1 MKQTKQFM
9 QQLLLVL
16 VGLVSTTSIKAAD
29 YDFKAANSDGVT
41 IYYKV
46 NGENASVVAG
56 DEKYSGTVTIP
67 EKVTNEGKEYAV
79 TTIGFRAFY
88 ECTMLTNVHIPNS
101 VTIVEGYAFGNDV
114 QLSSIEFPNSIE
126 KLGGGVCCDCTN
138 LSSVHLPSS
147 IKEIPEYAFN
157 ETALKTIEIPYG
169 VQIIK
174 EHAFSRCLIE
184 KVTIPNS
191 VVVIGQ
197 QAFQS
202 NKNLKEIIIPSS
214 VKSIGNLAFNF
225 PTAVIEKV
233 TVMNK
238 QPFEIDSNVFS
249 YGTKRDATLYVPA
262 GTKAIYQSTS
272 GWGDFANIVE
282 MEPENKPYAVWC
294 EGNTTLYFLTSTESL
309 AEGGTYKGQT
319 ITKVWSGKDITE
331 SPFNSAPV
339 WNSAVR
345 NQVTEVVF
353 DESFKDVLPV
363 STSGWFAFCNN
374 LETIDGLSKLNTSS
388 VTDMS
393 GMFAGCENLLSV
405 DVSGFN
411 TNKVTA
417 LASMFYKCSTLN
429 VLNLEN
435 FDTQNVTDMNRMFWG
450 CTNLKKL
457 TMSNFDTHNVTNFY
471 CMFTNCSS
479 LKSIDVSGFDTE
491 KATNIR
497 AMFAGCNSLESVNL
511 SSFNTDGVSDLGLLF
526 AECNTL
532 KELDLSS
539 FKTEKVE
546 KVDSMFLNCKSL
558 KTIYVSYGWSTK
570 SVKTHK
576 DMFENCSALVGGNG
590 TKYDASYTNV
600 TYACIDTEDAPGYL
614 TAKTKMFITLS
625 SDFQS
630 YCSDKDLDFTGV
642 EGLKAY
648 IASGFNPESGEVLL
662 SHVNLVPAKT
672 GMLLIGTAGQSYEV
686 PYAETDFIYSNLF
699 RGLLEDVE
707 VTSGYVLKGN
717 EFVAVDGTETVKGG
731 EAYLNVAPVAN
742 ARRLTIRF
750 TDTEVLPSGIE
761 SVLTDET
768 GKADAWYT
776 LQGTRMSNKPSKP
789 GVYVHQGRKVVVK

>member
-1 MKQTKQFM
+1 M
-9 QQLLLVL
+9 
-16 VGLVSTTSIKAAD
+16 
-29 YDFKAANSDGVT
+29 NSP
-41 IYYKV
+41 
-46 NGENASVVAG
+46 ASVVY
-56 DEKYSGTVTIP
+56 D
-67 EKVTNEGKEYAV
+67 GKEYAV
-79 TTIGFRAFY
+79 SEIWRSAFENCSTLRKVNIPSTVVTIGHSAFSGCSALS
-88 ECTMLTNVHIPNS
+88 EVNIPDGVPQISDNTFS
-101 VTIVEGYAFGNDV
+101 DCSS
-114 QLSSIEFPNSIE
+114 LSSI
-126 KLGGGVCCDCTN
+126 D
-138 LSSVHLPSS
+138 
-147 IKEIPEYAFN
+147 
-157 ETALKTIEIPYG
+157 
-169 VQIIK
+169 
-174 EHAFSRCLIE
+174 
-184 KVTIPNS
+184 
-191 VVVIGQ
+191 
-197 QAFQS
+197 
-202 NKNLKEIIIPSS
+202 IPSS
-214 VKSIGNLAFNF
+214 VISIGKSAFSYCQSLVQVSIPNSLKVIDDNAFWHCSTLKIINLPDSLEHIGRSAFWYTSLKRIVIPKHVSFIGSSAFKTSFGSLPEVVISYIEKPFVIAADAFNN
-225 PTAVIEKV
+225 E
-233 TVMNK
+233 
-238 QPFEIDSNVFS
+238 
-249 YGTKRDATLYVPA
+249 TKKGVPLYVPF
-262 GTKAIYQSTS
+262 GTKELYQNTN
-272 GWGDFANIVE
+272 GWDFANIVE
-282 MEPENKPYAVWC
+282 MEPEDKPYAVWC

-339 WNSAVR
+339 WNSVVR

-511 SSFNTDGVSDLGLLF
+511 SSFNTEGVSDLGLLF

-625 SDFQS
+625 SDFQT

-672 GMLLIGTAGQSYEV
+672 GMLLIGTKGQSYEV
-686 PYAETDFIYSNLF
+686 PITDTDFIYSNLF

-707 VTSGYVLKGN
+707 VTSGYVLDGN
-717 EFVAVDGTETVKGG
+717 EFVAVDGTVTVKGG
-731 EAYLNVAPVAN
+731 EAYLNVVPAAN

-750 TDTEVLPSGIE
+750 TDTEMLPSGIE

-776 LQGTRMSNKPSKP
+776 LQGIRLSNKPSKP

>member
-9 QQLLLVL
+9 QHMLLLL
-16 VGLVSTTSIKAAD
+16 VGLVSTISVKAAD

-46 NGENASVVAG
+46 NGENATVVAG
-56 DEKYSGTVTIP
+56 DEKYSGVVNIP
-67 EKVTNEGKEYAV
+67 EIVTNDGKDYTV
-79 TTIGFRAFY
+79 NTIGLRSFA
-88 ECTMLTNVHIPNS
+88 ECVMLTNVLIPNS
-101 VTIVEGYAFGNDV
+101 VTIVESQAFYKDV
-114 QLSSIEFPNSIE
+114 QLTSVEFPNSIE
-126 KLGGGVCCDCTN
+126 KLGQAVCGNCTN

-147 IKEIPEYAFN
+147 IKEIPKWAFYG
-157 ETALKTIEIPYG
+157 TALKAIEIPYG
-169 VQIIK
+169 VHIID
-174 EHAFSRCLIE
+174 ESAFAQCPIE
-184 KVTIPNS
+184 KVIIPNS
-191 VVVIGQ
+191 VVVIGAESFHQ
-197 QAFQS
+197 NS
-202 NKNLKEIIIPSS
+202 NLKEIIIPSS
-214 VKSIGNLAFNF
+214 VNSIGNWAFNS
-225 PTAVIEKV
+225 TVSAIEKV
-233 TVMNK
+233 TVMSK
-238 QPFEIDSNVFS
+238 QPFEIPSGVFS
-249 YGTKRDATLYVPA
+249 YGSTRNATLYVPA
-262 GTKAIYQSTS
+262 GTKAIYQTTS
-272 GWGDFANIVE
+272 GWGNFANIVE
-282 MEPENKPYAVWC
+282 MEPEDQPYAVWC
-294 EGNTTLYFLTSTESL
+294 EGNTTLYFLNSTESL

-374 LETIDGLSKLNTSS
+374 LETIDGLSKLNTSG

-491 KATNIR
+491 KATIIR

-625 SDFQS
+625 SDFQT
-630 YCSDKDLDFTGV
+630 YCSNKDLDFTGV

-648 IASGFNPESGEVLL
+648 IASGFSPATGEVIM

-776 LQGTRMSNKPSKP
+776 LQGIRLSNKPSKP